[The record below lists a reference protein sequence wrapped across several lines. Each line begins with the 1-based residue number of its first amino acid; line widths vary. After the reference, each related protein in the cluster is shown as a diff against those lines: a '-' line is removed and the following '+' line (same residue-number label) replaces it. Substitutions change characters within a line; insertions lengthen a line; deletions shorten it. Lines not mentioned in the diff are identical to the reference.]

1 MKLSATVLLTAL
13 CLALVACGGSD
24 DKNPADKSE
33 VASPA
38 ELTRAYGK
46 LVGICLGTTFAGG
59 AKFKERSEMRDQLRV
74 IVASAEADPNAKS
87 SDGQT
92 AQEILFDTVPT
103 LKECDEALALEAE
116 DAATSN

>member
-1 MKLSATVLLTAL
+1 MKLSVVALLTGL

-24 DKNPADKSE
+24 DTAEESE

-38 ELTRAYGK
+38 ALTKAHGE

-59 AKFKERSEMRDQLRV
+59 AKFKERTEIRDHLRV
-74 IVASAEADPNAKS
+74 IAATAEADPNAKS

-92 AQEILFDTVPT
+92 AQEILFDVVPT

-116 DAATSN
+116 NAATSD

>member
-24 DKNPADKSE
+24 DNTADKSE
-33 VASPA
+33 VASPG

-74 IVASAEADPNAKS
+74 IVATAEADPNAKS